1 MTAIPTE
8 IRRVLDQIRRD
19 VRRHQLWQPGQRV
32 LLACSG
38 GRDSMAALALLD
50 ALRPSLGHA
59 LVIAHVDHGL
69 QANHAQTAELVA
81 AEAARRHL
89 PFALQHVALAA
100 TANLEGRARTARYRA
115 LQASRQVLVADRIAT
130 AHHADDQAE
139 TLLLRLAR
147 GAGPD
152 AQAGVR
158 RTRVD
163 AIVRPLLG
171 VTRAQLAQCAAHFA
185 VPWLAD
191 PSNDDLAMTRN
202 HLRHAVL
209 PALERAMPGAAAGLA
224 RSAALVADQDGA
236 MAAWIDR
243 ALGDRLHMD
252 PQLQVARVANA
263 DLPQLP
269 AAKAA
274 FLQHICRR
282 LAVEAPSQRAVAQW
296 LALGERGEAHLR
308 GLTVVGDGLVWQF
321 FVNNVAQPAPAD

>member
-19 VRRHQLWQPGQRV
+19 VRQHQLWQPGQRV

-50 ALRPSLGHA
+50 ALRPSLGHDLA
-59 LVIAHVDHGL
+59 VAHVDHGL
-69 QANHAQTAELVA
+69 QANHGQTAELVA
-81 AEAARRHL
+81 AEAARRQL
-89 PFALQHVALAA
+89 PFAVQRVALAL

-115 LQASRQVLVADRIAT
+115 LQVSRKALMADHVAT

-139 TLLLRLAR
+139 TVLLRLAR

-152 AQAGVR
+152 AHAGVR
-158 RTRVD
+158 RTRAD

-171 VTRAQLAQCAAHFA
+171 VTRAQLAQCAAYFA

-202 HLRHAVL
+202 HLRHKVL
-209 PALERAMPGAAAGLA
+209 PALEQAIPGAAAGLA
-224 RSAALVADQDGA
+224 RSATLAAAQDGA
-236 MAAWIDR
+236 LAAWIDR
-243 ALGDRLHMD
+243 ALGDRL
-252 PQLQVARVANA
+252 QVDSAAQFARVADA

-274 FLQHICRR
+274 FLQYICRH

-296 LALGERGEAHLR
+296 LALGSRGTAHLR
-308 GLTVVGDGLVWQF
+308 GLTVVGDGIVWQF
-321 FVNNVAQPAPAD
+321 FASNVAQPAPAD